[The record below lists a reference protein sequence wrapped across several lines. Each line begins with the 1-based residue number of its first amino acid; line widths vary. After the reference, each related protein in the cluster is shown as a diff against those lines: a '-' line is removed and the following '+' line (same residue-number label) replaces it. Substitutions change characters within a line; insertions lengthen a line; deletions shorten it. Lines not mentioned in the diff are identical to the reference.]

1 MANCVT
7 TSQAVPTT
15 PRPTTVLRM
24 PPPFLRTYNA
34 LSSVSD
40 AVGQVPNVM
49 SLVHSISYS
58 GPELLP
64 GTSEGGLKD

>member
-15 PRPTTVLRM
+15 PRPTTALRM
-24 PPPFLRTYNA
+24 PPPFMRTYNA

-40 AVGQVPNVM
+40 FVGQAPNVM
-49 SLVHSISYS
+49 SLVHSISCS
-58 GPELLP
+58 DPELLA
-64 GTSEGGLKD
+64 GTSEDGLKD